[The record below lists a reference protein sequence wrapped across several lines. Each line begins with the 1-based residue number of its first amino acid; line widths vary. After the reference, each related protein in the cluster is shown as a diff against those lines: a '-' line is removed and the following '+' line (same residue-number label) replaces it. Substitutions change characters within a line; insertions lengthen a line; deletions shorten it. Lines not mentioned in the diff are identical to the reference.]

1 MRDQPLMAERIREI
15 RFNPFRGLPDYTCEL
30 GGKNITILGGT
41 GKGKSAIVDGI
52 EFFFNGS
59 LRRFHGR
66 GSGNIDADEA
76 MRHVLE
82 RGQPLV
88 EFFFTPTNESVK
100 RLLGTDHLPAAA
112 HQSIQ
117 EYIDQHPP
125 AEAFVL
131 RRSQL
136 LEFIHDQDAERY
148 QKYIY
153 LLGLD
158 DIDAAQRSFVQAE
171 GLIEDKFN
179 VCQQRLIVLLQLFRD
194 LDTQWMPSNLSD
206 VLTKCAEVAQPFGVD
221 TLTEWRQLC
230 NAISILDA
238 KRSEETKQR
247 IDALNPAIDR
257 LAVEVPSEIEDTVT
271 AVNELHRDLSKMQA
285 ESEEA
290 VRGAVIEEGLKYFR
304 EHLDI
309 TKCPL
314 CEQTLEEGY
323 QAVFERLTERSRAL
337 GELHDLEA
345 RRSQNLDA
353 LVTALQRLL
362 DQLAKEKEQDHGIYP
377 EGVPEVLIKHQEA
390 LQGWMEQVKSM
401 KEQKSYEDVTLPPAV
416 EAVRTIRSTTHE
428 SLKSDRDALI
438 QPDAVALENA
448 VVFLQRAKEKEPE
461 IRAAELAKDGSLKLR
476 RAFQDSKEA
485 FSRARESA
493 IQAVFDK
500 IAEKVLSY
508 YHKLH
513 DSSGDADEC
522 SECTDLSL
530 TSTARAATG
539 GLQLAIE
546 FLGKV
551 SSCDPRAFLSEGH
564 LDSLGLCLYLATV
577 RIFNNPGSLL
587 VLDDVLTS
595 VDREHRHRV
604 AELLLD
610 DFSDFQA
617 VVTTHDEYWFDLL
630 ESKVRAR
637 GEQGKW
643 RFKRIARW
651 TLEKGPESAAYEG
664 TWDWI
669 ESNLVEGSYRELGGS
684 LRLVLED
691 FLKRVADKTEL
702 KVKYNINGRYV
713 AGDFQLAGISKT
725 IRGRLIEEAGNEAE
739 EIVKDIDRVFG
750 TGNLINFLSHDNP
763 GRLEVTLTETKDF
776 VSGLKSLEQRCKT
789 HKLIKGID
797 L

>member
-1 MRDQPLMAERIREI
+1 MTEKIRKI
-15 RFNPFRGLPDYTCEL
+15 RFSPFRGLPDYTCEL
-30 GGKNITILGGT
+30 NGKSIAILGGT

-52 EFFFNGS
+52 EFFFSGS

-66 GSGNIDADEA
+66 GSGNIDADAA

-82 RGQPLV
+82 KGRPLV

-100 RLLGTDHLPAAA
+100 RVPGSNGLPAAT
-112 HQSIQ
+112 HLSIQ
-117 EYIDQHPP
+117 EYIDRHPP

-136 LEFIHDQDAERY
+136 LDFIHDQDAERY

-171 GLIEDKFN
+171 ELIEDQFN
-179 VCQQRLIVLLQLFRD
+179 ERQQTLRQHFQLFID
-194 LDTQWMPSNLSD
+194 PDTQWIPTNLSD
-206 VLTKCAEVAQPFGVD
+206 ILAKCAELARPFGVD
-221 TLTEWRQLC
+221 MLTEWQQLDS
-230 NAISILDA
+230 AILILDV
-238 KRSEETKQR
+238 KRSKETKQR
-247 IDALNPAIDR
+247 IDALN
-257 LAVEVPSEIEDTVT
+257 LAVDHLGVEVPNQIEDIVA
-271 AVNELHRDLSKMQA
+271 AVNQLNRDLGKMQA

-290 VRGAVIEEGLKYFR
+290 ARGGVIEEGLRYFR
-304 EHLDI
+304 EHPDI

-314 CEQTLEEGY
+314 CEQRLEEGY
-323 QAVFERLTERSRAL
+323 QVVFERLAERNRAL
-337 GELHDLEA
+337 VELRDLQTE
-345 RRSQNLDA
+345 RSQNLDA

-362 DQLAKEKEQDHGIYP
+362 DQLAKEEEQDHSIYP
-377 EGVPEVLIKHQEA
+377 ERYTQVLIEHREA
-390 LQGWMEQVKSM
+390 LQEWMNLVRSI
-401 KEQKSYEDVTLPPAV
+401 KEQKSYKDVTVPPDV
-416 EAVRTIRSTTHE
+416 EAVRTIRSTIHD
-428 SLKSDRDALI
+428 SLKRETDALI
-438 QPDAVALENA
+438 QPDALALEEA
-448 VVFLQRAKEKEPE
+448 VRFLRRAKEKEPE
-461 IRAAELAKDGSLKLR
+461 IKAAESAKDDYLKLR
-476 RAFQDSKEA
+476 HAIRDAQEA

-493 IQAVFDK
+493 AQAVFDG

-513 DSSGDADEC
+513 DSGDANES

-530 TSTARAATG
+530 TSTSRAATG

-551 SSCDPRAFLSEGH
+551 GSCDPRAFLSEGH

-577 RIFNNPGSLL
+577 RIFNNSGSLL

-595 VDREHRHRV
+595 IDREHRHRV
-604 AELLLD
+604 AELLLE
-610 DFSDFQA
+610 DFSDFQL
-617 VVTTHDEYWFDLL
+617 VITTHDEHWFDLL
-630 ESKVRAR
+630 KSKVLAR

-669 ESNLVEGSYRELGGS
+669 ESNLVEEAYRELGGS

-691 FLKRVADKTEL
+691 FLKRVADKIEL

-713 AGDFQLAGISKT
+713 AGDFELAGISKAL
-725 IRGRLIEEAGNEAE
+725 RDRLIEEAGNEAD
-739 EIVKDIDRVFG
+739 EIGKDIGRVFG
-750 TGNLINFLSHDNP
+750 TGDLINFLSHDNP

-776 VSGLKSLEQRCKT
+776 VNGLKSLEQRCKT
-789 HKLIKGID
+789 HKLIKGIN
-797 L
+797 LWPE

>member
-1 MRDQPLMAERIREI
+1 MTEKIREI
-15 RFNPFRGLPDYTCEL
+15 RFRPFRGLPDYTCEL
-30 GGKNITILGGT
+30 NGKSIAILGGT

-52 EFFFNGS
+52 EFFFSGS

-66 GSGNIDADEA
+66 GSGNIDADAA

-82 RGQPLV
+82 KGQPSV
-88 EFFFTPTNESVK
+88 EFLFTPTNESVK
-100 RLLGTDHLPAAA
+100 RVLGSNDLPAAT
-112 HQSIQ
+112 HLSIQ
-117 EYIDQHPP
+117 EYIDRHPP

-171 GLIEDKFN
+171 ELIENQFN
-179 VCQQRLIVLLQLFRD
+179 ECQQRLSELLQLFTD
-194 LDTQWMPSNLSD
+194 PDAQWIPTNLSD
-206 VLTKCAEVAQPFGVD
+206 ILAKCAEVARPFGVD
-221 TLTEWRQLC
+221 MLTEWQQLDS
-230 NAISILDA
+230 AILILDA
-238 KRSEETKQR
+238 KRSKETKQK
-247 IDALNPAIDR
+247 IDALNLAIDH
-257 LAVEVPSEIEDTVT
+257 LGVEVPSEIEGIVA
-271 AVNELHRDLSKMQA
+271 AVNQLHGQLGKMQA

-290 VRGAVIEEGLKYFR
+290 VRGGVIEEGLRYFR
-304 EHLDI
+304 EHPDI
-309 TKCPL
+309 TECPL
-314 CEQTLEEGY
+314 CEQKLEEGY
-323 QAVFERLTERSRAL
+323 QSVFERLAERNRAL
-337 GELHDLEA
+337 GELRDFETE
-345 RRSQNLDA
+345 RSQKLDA

-362 DQLAKEKEQDHGIYP
+362 DQLAKEQEQDHGIYP
-377 EGVPEVLIKHQEA
+377 DGYTQVLVKHREA
-390 LQGWMEQVKSM
+390 LQEWMKLVKSVRD
-401 KEQKSYEDVTLPPAV
+401 QKSYEGVTVPPDV
-416 EAVRTIRSTTHE
+416 EAVQSIRSTIHD
-428 SLKSDRDALI
+428 SLKKDRDALI
-438 QPDAVALENA
+438 QPDALDLEKA
-448 VVFLQRAKEKEPE
+448 VGFLQRAKGKEPE
-461 IRAAELAKDGSLKLR
+461 IKAAESTKDNSLKLR
-476 RAFQDSKEA
+476 HAMRDVREA

-493 IQAVFDK
+493 VQAVFDK

-513 DSSGDADEC
+513 DFDGANES

-530 TSTARAATG
+530 TSTSRAATG

-551 SSCDPRAFLSEGH
+551 NSCDPRAFLSEGH

-577 RIFNNPGSLL
+577 RIFNNSGSLL

-595 VDREHRHRV
+595 IDREHRHRV
-604 AELLLD
+604 AELLVE
-610 DFSDFQA
+610 DFPDFQL
-617 VVTTHDEYWFDLL
+617 VITSHDEYWFDLL
-630 ESKVRAR
+630 KSKVLAR
-637 GEQGKW
+637 GEQDKW

-669 ESNLVEGSYRELGGS
+669 ESNLVEEAYRELGGS

-691 FLKRVADKTEL
+691 FLKRVADKMEL
-702 KVKYNINGRYV
+702 KVKYNINGKYV
-713 AGDFQLAGISKT
+713 AGDFQFAGIDNT
-725 IRGRLIEEAGNEAE
+725 LRDRLIEEAGNEAD
-739 EIVKDIDRVFG
+739 EIKKDIQRVFG
-750 TGNLINFLSHDNP
+750 TGDLINFLSHDNP

-776 VSGLKSLEQRCKT
+776 VNGLKSLEQRCKT
-789 HKLIKGID
+789 HKLIKGIN

>member
-1 MRDQPLMAERIREI
+1 MVEKIREI
-15 RFNPFRGLPDYTCEL
+15 RFSPFRGLPDYTCEL
-30 GGKNITILGGT
+30 NGKSIAILGGT

-66 GSGNIDADEA
+66 GSGNIDADA
-76 MRHVLE
+76 ALRNVLV

-88 EFFFTPTNESVK
+88 EFSFTPTTNESVK
-100 RLLGTDHLPAAA
+100 RVLGSNDLPAAT

-158 DIDAAQRSFVQAE
+158 DIDAAQKSFVQAE
-171 GLIEDKFN
+171 ALIEDKFN
-179 VCQQRLIVLLQLFRD
+179 ECQQRLTDTLQLFRD
-194 LDTQWMPSNLSD
+194 PDTLWLPSNLSD
-206 VLTKCAEVAQPFGVD
+206 ILTKCAEVAQPFGVD
-221 TLTEWRQLC
+221 VLTEWQQLN

-238 KRSEETKQR
+238 KRSKETKQK
-247 IDALNPAIDR
+247 IDALNSAIDH
-257 LAVEVPSEIEDTVT
+257 LGVEVPNDIEDTVT
-271 AVNELHRDLSKMQA
+271 AVNQIHKDLSKMKA

-290 VRGAVIEEGLKYFR
+290 VRGAVIEEGLRYFR
-304 EHLDI
+304 EHRDI
-309 TKCPL
+309 TECPL
-314 CEQTLEEGY
+314 CEQRLEEGY
-323 QAVFERLTERSRAL
+323 QAVFERLVERSKAL
-337 GELHDLEA
+337 GELHDLETK
-345 RRSQNLDA
+345 RSQSVDA
-353 LVTALQRLL
+353 LITALQRLL
-362 DQLAKEKEQDHGIYP
+362 DQLATEQKQDHGIYP
-377 EGVPEVLIKHQEA
+377 EGSPEVLVKHHET
-390 LQGWMEQVKSM
+390 LQGWMRLVKSM
-401 KEQKSYEDVTLPPAV
+401 KEQKSYKDVTVPPDI
-416 EAVRTIRSTTHE
+416 EAIRTIRSTIHD

-438 QPDAVALENA
+438 QPNAVALENA

-461 IRAAELAKDGSLKLR
+461 IRATELTKDGFLKLR
-476 RAFQDSKEA
+476 RSMRDIKEA

-493 IQAVFDK
+493 VQAIFDK

-508 YHKLH
+508 YRKLH
-513 DSSGDADEC
+513 DSGSADEC

-551 SSCDPRAFLSEGH
+551 SSCDARAFLSEGH

-595 VDREHRHRV
+595 IDREHRHRV

-610 DFSDFQA
+610 DFSDFQI
-617 VVTTHDEYWFDLL
+617 VVTTHDEYWFNLL
-630 ESKVRAR
+630 KSKILAR
-637 GEQGKW
+637 GEQSKW

-669 ESNLVEGSYRELGGS
+669 QSNLVEESYRELGGS

-691 FLKRVADKTEL
+691 FLKRVADKIEL
-702 KVKYNINGRYV
+702 KVKYNINGKYV
-713 AGDFQLAGISKT
+713 AGDFQLAGIHDAL
-725 IRGRLIEEAGNEAE
+725 RGQLIKEAGNEAN
-739 EIVKDIDRVFG
+739 EIVKDIGRVFG
-750 TGNLINFLSHDNP
+750 TGDLINFLSHDNP
-763 GRLEVTLTETKDF
+763 GRLEVTLAETKDF
-776 VSGLKSLEQRCKT
+776 VNGLKSLEQRCKT